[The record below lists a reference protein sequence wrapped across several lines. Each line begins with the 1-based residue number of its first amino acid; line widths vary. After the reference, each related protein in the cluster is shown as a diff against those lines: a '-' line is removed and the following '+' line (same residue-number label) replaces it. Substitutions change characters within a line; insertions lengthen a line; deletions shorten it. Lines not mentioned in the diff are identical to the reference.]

1 MTDTKKEADQQ
12 SAKAVTVKY
21 NKLKKKYR
29 QLQQEYSRILES
41 WELSAK
47 SIR

>member
-1 MTDTKKEADQQ
+1 MTESTKTAKKEE

-29 QLQQEYSRILES
+29 QL
-41 WELSAK
+41 
-47 SIR
+47 